1 MSPKSVFV
9 EKVSLA
15 ELVFD
20 GELSAA
26 ELAADTADDEK
37 LNDGLLMVGM
47 LIVGRLTV
55 GRLMSFILAT
65 SGMLMSS
72 NNELSLPS

>member
-1 MSPKSVFV
+1 M

-47 LIVGRLTV
+47 LIVGRLTLIV
-55 GRLMSFILAT
+55 FLSAT
-65 SGMLMSS
+65 GGSRNQLTH
-72 NNELSLPS
+72 EYEVVL

>member
-47 LIVGRLTV
+47 LI
-55 GRLMSFILAT
+55 SILLSAPLRIFWYILVIKMVQ
-65 SGMLMSS
+65 MLMI
-72 NNELSLPS
+72 SL

>member
-1 MSPKSVFV
+1 M

-47 LIVGRLTV
+47 LI
-55 GRLMSFILAT
+55 SILLSAPLRIFWYILVIKMVQ
-65 SGMLMSS
+65 MLMI
-72 NNELSLPS
+72 SL